1 MVATAPTGPKMSYF
15 TRLGLNGL
23 VSFASPLPG
32 RVVSLFEPK
41 NPRSRSTQ
49 KPAIA
54 ATTTMISSTHNRLST
69 GVTRAFLRSGRFR
82 GDGAG
87 VGAGTTGIS
96 VVAGSPLVATAQVS
110 LLVRAMS

>member
-41 NPRSRSTQ
+41 NPRSRSTE

-54 ATTTMISSTHNRLST
+54 TTTRMISNIHRRLST
-69 GVTRAFLRSGRFR
+69 GVRSAFLRLGRVWGD

-87 VGAGTTGIS
+87 AGAGAGMGTVAPS
-96 VVAGSPLVATAQVS
+96 VGVGSALVAA
-110 LLVRAMS
+110 LVAR